1 MLKRY
6 KSALVMASILLFIF
20 SGCTKDTTVYLNNG
34 AEVTTPVSFSKEM
47 VPIFAKSC
55 AVSGCHSSGGQA
67 PDLTSERAYNSLI
80 NGSYVDLAQPEKS
93 DIYLWE
99 TGVEKPAMPIGA
111 ANNPANINGL
121 TLAWIKQG
129 AKNN

>member
-1 MLKRY
+1 
-6 KSALVMASILLFIF
+6 MASILFLIF
-20 SGCTKDTTVYLNNG
+20 SGCTKDTTVYLG
-34 AEVTTPVSFSKEM
+34 SEKEVTTPVSFSKEM
-47 VPIFAKSC
+47 VPIFAKNC
-55 AVSGCHSSGGQA
+55 ALSGCHASGGHV
-67 PDLTSERAYNSLI
+67 PDLSVNNAYVSLI
-80 NGSYVDLAQPEKS
+80 NGNYVDLSQPEKS
-93 DIYLWE
+93 DLYLWE